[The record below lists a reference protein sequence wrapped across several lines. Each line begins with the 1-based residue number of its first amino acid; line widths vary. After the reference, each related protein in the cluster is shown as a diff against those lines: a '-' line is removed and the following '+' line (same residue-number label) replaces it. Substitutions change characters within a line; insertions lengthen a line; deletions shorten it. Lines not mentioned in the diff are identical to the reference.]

1 MDEQPDLMS
10 ALKASLDAV
19 KARDGEVMMS
29 KHDAKCLER
38 KAYFPLLCSCGVS
51 DEEFQLVKERVTRS
65 EMTPAQQLAHRYA
78 AEAGRRSDALR
89 AFRECMR
96 YVAIAEANG
105 DTTSA
110 AGHRA
115 DARATLHMY
124 PALVEGLEG
133 VVGGGW
139 LR

>member
-1 MDEQPDLMS
+1 VSEEEPDLMS

-19 KARDGEVMMS
+19 KA
-29 KHDAKCLER
+29 KHDELCVQR

-65 EMTPAQQLAHRYA
+65 EMTPTQQLAHRYA

-105 DTTSA
+105 DATSV

-115 DARATLHMY
+115 DARATLYMY
-124 PALVEGLEG
+124 HALAEGLES